1 MSQVVGRGPGRRQ
14 VSRRRPLQLDLL
26 SCERPPPDLL
36 TLQDVLRRMAGRA
49 TRTHLNRGE
58 ALYINQSRR

>member
-1 MSQVVGRGPGRRQ
+1 MQESGNGWKSPVQ
-14 VSRRRPLQLDLL
+14 
-26 SCERPPPDLL
+26 PDLL